1 MSVSPITW
9 PAKDFSRVP
18 FSIYH
23 DPAVYLDELDK
34 IFHGPT
40 WNYLALEAELPNPG
54 DFITTLLGETSVIV
68 SRDAEGRVHAFVN
81 RCKHRGATLR
91 REACGNAKSHT
102 CIYHQWAYSLDGRL
116 QSVPFAKGMKG
127 EGGLP
132 KDFDKSSIRLDML
145 TVEVYKGVV
154 FASFSPAAE
163 PLADYLGPAVIAE
176 LDRLFAR
183 KVKVLGYQRQR
194 IFGNWKLYNDN
205 VRDPNH
211 GGLLHM
217 FHATFGLYRLSQ
229 VGGAK
234 MDGKH
239 RHNITYNQ
247 LGSDDTA
254 DNAGY
259 DGTTKVFQEGYQLLD
274 KSMLEYKRDYPDM
287 VSLVILSV
295 FPSVV
300 FQQIANSLCTR
311 QIRPRGVDEVELY
324 WTYFGYED
332 DSEEMT
338 RHRLLQ
344 ANLAGPGGYISME
357 DGEAV
362 QLVHET
368 SARAQAQHAL
378 VEIGGT
384 GEIKDAKNL
393 ISEVPIRGF
402 WSYYCELMGF
412 EAGTPRNQARVV
424 NQEAA

>member
-1 MSVSPITW
+1 MSTVSAITW
-9 PAKDFSRVP
+9 PARDFSRVP
-18 FSIYH
+18 FAIYH
-23 DPAVYLDELDK
+23 DEAVYRQEQERL
-34 IFHGPT
+34 FRGPT

-54 DFITTLLGETSVIV
+54 DFITTVVGETPVVV
-68 SRDAEGRVHAFVN
+68 SRDQQGTVHAFVN

-91 REACGNAKSHT
+91 REACGNATSHT
-102 CIYHQWAYSLDGRL
+102 CIYHQWAYALDGSL

-132 KDFDKSSIRLDML
+132 KDFDKGAIRLDTL
-145 TVEVYKGVV
+145 EVEVYKGVI
-154 FASFSPAAE
+154 FATFAPEAAE
-163 PLADYLGPAVIAE
+163 PLLDYLGPAVVAE
-176 LDRLFAR
+176 IDRLFA
-183 KVKVLGYQRQR
+183 KQVKVLGYQRQR

-234 MDGKH
+234 MDGRH

-247 LGSDDTA
+247 LGSDEA
-254 DNAGY
+254 KDNAGY
-259 DGTTKVFQEGYQLLD
+259 GDTKKVFQEGYQLRD
-274 KSMLEYKRDYPDM
+274 KSMLEYRREFDDP

-295 FPSVV
+295 FPGVV

-311 QIRPRGVDEVELY
+311 QIRPRGVNEFELY
-324 WTYFGYED
+324 WTYFGYES
-332 DSEEMT
+332 DSEAMT
-338 RHRLLQ
+338 QHRLLQ

-362 QLVHET
+362 ELVHRT
-368 SARAQAQHAL
+368 SSHALDTHAL
-378 VEIGGT
+378 VEIGGK
-384 GEIKDAKNL
+384 GEIRDQKNL

-402 WSYYCELMGF
+402 WSYYCDLMGY
-412 EAGTPRNQARVV
+412 EANAAGAAA
-424 NQEAA
+424 QEAA